1 MLNPIEKLEAFR
13 SKNGLSK
20 GQLAQMMGIPVKTIE
35 PWFCPGPSGYIP
47 GKKNLRRIQDFLA
60 NKLPEAVR
68 TAETTEL
75 EREAERRAEKIKY
88 LLLLLEDEL
97 RWFKDTPQKEARQ
110 VLRRQIYFNDVGY
123 ISSLLGM
130 LGDEEMFQRWKTL
143 TNYRFKGLRGG
154 GDGNSKN

>member
-1 MLNPIEKLEAFR
+1 MLNLIQQLEAFR
-13 SKNGLSK
+13 RENRLSK

-35 PWFCPGPSGYIP
+35 PWFCPGRSGYKP
-47 GKKNLRRIQDFLA
+47 SKRNFMRIQDFLSH
-60 NKLPEAVR
+60 KPPEAVKR
-68 TAETTEL
+68 RETSEL
-75 EREAERRAEKIKY
+75 EREAERRSEKVKY